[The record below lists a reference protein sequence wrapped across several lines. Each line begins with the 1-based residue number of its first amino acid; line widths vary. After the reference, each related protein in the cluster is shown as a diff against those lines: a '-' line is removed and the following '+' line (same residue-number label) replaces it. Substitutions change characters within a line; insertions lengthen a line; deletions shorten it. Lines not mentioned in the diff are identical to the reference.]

1 MMQKSCRSDRGLL
14 CYSKKR
20 IIDRMG
26 IELSRESRRVKYLNL
41 TYTHKYTSKFRNSY
55 TVGKRKLGSIRY
67 QIMKKLYK

>member
-20 IIDRMG
+20 IINRMG

-55 TVGKRKLGSIRY
+55 IVGKRKLSSIRY
-67 QIMKKLYK
+67 